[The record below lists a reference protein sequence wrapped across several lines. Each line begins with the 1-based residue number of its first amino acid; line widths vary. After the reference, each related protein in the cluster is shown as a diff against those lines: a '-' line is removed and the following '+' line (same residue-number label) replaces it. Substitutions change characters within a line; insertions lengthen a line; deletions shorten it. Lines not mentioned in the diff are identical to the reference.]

1 MSKPGTRLGQSTSW
15 LIVLSLVAT
24 SLVAVVVI
32 MSTSRIGTI
41 RLPEHRH
48 AVVHI
53 RKGFPGDG
61 HPPCDAVG
69 AQCRRAVSPS
79 RGRSTPVPPWELALA
94 GLLAAGAVGILW
106 KTRRTQLSD
115 ASDAGASPESSPKA
129 RRMPTNPRETVLA
142 AFANIEECLT
152 SRGIARETWEAPES
166 YLGRA
171 IPDSGHSSRAAH
183 TLARLYALARYSHH
197 SIDRVAATQALA
209 ASTELASRLSTG
221 SSV

>member
-1 MSKPGTRLGQSTSW
+1 MPW

-24 SLVAVVVI
+24 SLVTLVVI

-48 AVVHI
+48 TVVHI
-53 RKGFPGDG
+53 RKRSPGDG
-61 HPPCDAVG
+61 HLPCDAVG
-69 AQCRRAVSPS
+69 AQCRRAVTPS
-79 RGRSTPVPPWELALA
+79 RGRSTPVPQWELALA
-94 GLLAAGAVGILW
+94 GLLAAGAVGVLW

-115 ASDAGASPESSPKA
+115 ASDAGTSPESSPKA
-129 RRMPTNPRETVLA
+129 RRTPANPREIVLA
-142 AFANIEECLT
+142 AFADIEERLT
-152 SRGIARETWEAPES
+152 SRGIASETWEAPES
-166 YLGRA
+166 YPGRA

-197 SIDRVAATQALA
+197 SIDTVAATQALA